1 MATHI
6 KDLLANPPTD
16 ATERRELS
24 EAARE
29 LYMSLETPL
38 DTMHRLLWSIEQLP
52 VVQVGVDLDLF
63 RTLAST
69 PERQWPAE
77 ELAHQLGAEDTLI
90 SRLLRYL
97 RSFGLVRELRDG
109 TYTANASTRWLAT
122 PGAEGGV
129 KHYNITVTK
138 ILGSL
143 PAFLAKNGYRNPTDP
158 ANCAFNLAWEYDKP
172 AYSGWVPP
180 DPTLLPAFMEFM
192 KSQRGAQRSWMA
204 SFSME
209 RLRLSNDD
217 VKKDRPLF
225 VDVGGSAG
233 HQCLT
238 LRQSHPELEGRIVLE
253 DQASV
258 ISALDHDDLSSKGI
272 QATAHEFFTPQPDS
286 ARGAKAYYLRNIMHD
301 WPDDR
306 CVKIL
311 KHLKDAMAEE
321 SMILVDEMVLPDT
334 GASWKQAQKDI
345 QMMAGLAA
353 MERSESQWKDLV
365 RKAGLRNEDVFT
377 YDVEMGDSIIV
388 LRK

>member
-1 MATHI
+1 MAAHL
-6 KDLLANPPTD
+6 KDLLANPPKD

-38 DTMHRLLWSIEQLP
+38 DTMHRLFWSIEQLP
-52 VVQVGVDLDLF
+52 VVQVGVDLKLF
-63 RTLAST
+63 RTLASD
-69 PERQWPAE
+69 PQRQWSIT
-77 ELAHQLGAEDTLI
+77 ELAQQLGAEDTLL

-97 RSFGLVRELRDG
+97 RSFGLVRELSDG
-109 TYTANASTRWLAT
+109 TYTANESTCWLAT

-129 KHYNITVTK
+129 KHYNVTVTK

-158 ANCAFNLAWEYDKP
+158 ANCAFNLAWGYDKP

-192 KSQRGAQRSWMA
+192 KSQRGTQRSWMT
-204 SFSME
+204 SFPME
-209 RLRLSNDD
+209 KLRLSAED
-217 VKKDRPLF
+217 VKQDRALF

-233 HQCLT
+233 HQCLS
-238 LRQSHPELEGRIVLE
+238 LRQSHPELEGRIILE

-258 ISALDHDDLSSKGI
+258 ISALNLDDLSSKGI
-272 QATAHEFFTPQPDS
+272 QATAHDFFTPQPSS
-286 ARGAKAYYLRNIMHD
+286 ARGSKAYYLRNIMHD

-306 CVKIL
+306 CVEIL
-311 KHLKDAMAEE
+311 NHLKDAMVED
-321 SMILVDEMVLPDT
+321 SMILIDEMVLPDT
-334 GASWKQAQKDI
+334 GASWNQAQKDI

-353 MERSESQWKDLV
+353 MERSESQWRELA
-365 RKAGLRNEDVFT
+365 RKAGLTFEGVFT
-377 YDVEMGDSIIV
+377 YDREMGDSITV